1 MLKMAQQMIDTIN
14 ISRSKEENTMNA
26 YDREHGDLWE
36 AVLNAHSAMCE
47 AAKSLYFKNKIYD
60 VLGYDNNNIIR
71 TAQAD
76 LGCAMGMYEKAY
88 LACYEHESRYRENY
102 RISKEWYIDHHYS
115 ADAEIELYELKIE
128 G

>member
-1 MLKMAQQMIDTIN
+1 MGMAEYMMNAIN
-14 ISRSKEENTMNA
+14 KSKSKEENTMNA
-26 YDREHGDLWE
+26 YDSEHKELWE
-36 AVLNAHSAMCE
+36 AVLNAHRVMYE

-60 VLGYDNNNIIR
+60 VLGYDSNNVIK

-76 LGCAMGMYEKAY
+76 LDCAMGVYEEAY